1 MSHGVPLSRDAAHV
15 HGAPPGGRDADP
27 RDPRSHSSDSG
38 LGPVGT
44 VPEKPRRA
52 DPRDGHGRGTRLH
65 VHRIRQ
71 GSAHEAQSRH
81 PPPARAAARQRA
93 AGRRAPARDHV
104 LAPRRAGPLLRRRD
118 RDGRQH
124 LPRRP
129 RRRAHADAVDV
140 GPQRRLLAR
149 RLGAALPA
157 ATDGPG
163 LRLPGRQH
171 RGAAA
176 DAVVAP
182 PLAPALHRPAQGA
195 PRLRPRHLRAAEA
208 GEPAHLRSRPEVR
221 GGRRALRPQRCALGP
236 GRRARPFGVRR
247 LGPGGDVRAHALP
260 AGGRPSLPAHPRTER
275 ILLVSTETQLIDF
288 VTSRRWFASKTRE
301 VVHARVLDR
310 VSLHEGEPELN
321 VELVEICFDTGTHE
335 TYQLLTSGKEL
346 DALADP
352 RHTRE
357 LVHMM
362 RAGAMTRGGEGI
374 LEFRAV
380 EGFASLG
387 TELTTAR
394 LITSEQ
400 SNTSIVF
407 DDELIL
413 KVFRRMEP
421 GVNPELEMLRF
432 LTERNFENIAQL
444 GGWYAY
450 VGQPLDAT
458 LGVLQ
463 QFVRGAVDG
472 WEMALDELETE
483 PERFVTRLRRL
494 GEGSGPVHRGA
505 GVFVTRLRRLGQ
517 VSGSMHAVLGS
528 DASDPTFCSEDPSG
542 ESLAL
547 LTATVD
553 EEISR
558 IFVELPE
565 EIEALDPIRGRGEEV
580 RESLALLS
588 HAGSF
593 GKQIRTHGDLHLGQ
607 TLWAPER
614 DDWALID
621 FEGEPAR
628 SLAERRRK
636 RSPLRDVAGMLRSFA
651 YAVSAVEILRG
662 SVAPEGWEQRARE
675 EFLKGY
681 NETVD
686 QSLMPAGDP
695 AFQRLLTVFELEKAV
710 YELRYEL
717 NNRPEWIHIPVAGI
731 LRMLE
736 TAT

>member
-1 MSHGVPLSRDAAHV
+1 MPHGLPLSRDAAHV

-27 RDPRSHSSDSG
+27 RDPRSHSFDSG

-52 DPRDGHGRGTRLH
+52 DARDGHGRGTRLH

-71 GSAHEAQSRH
+71 GSAHEAQPRH

-93 AGRRAPARDHV
+93 ARRRAPARDHV
-104 LAPRRAGPLLRRRD
+104 LAPRCARPLLRRRG

-129 RRRAHADAVDV
+129 RRRAHSDAVDV
-140 GPQRRLLAR
+140 RSQRRLLAR

-157 ATDGPG
+157 AADGPG

-176 DAVVAP
+176 DAIVAP

-195 PRLRPRHLRAAEA
+195 PGLRPRHVRAAA
-208 GEPAHLRSRPEVR
+208 AREPAHLCPRPAVR
-221 GGRRALRPQRCALGP
+221 GGRRPLRPQRRALRAGS
-236 GRRARPFGVRR
+236 RARPFGLRGH
-247 LGPGGDVRAHALP
+247 GPRGDVRAHALP
-260 AGGRPSLPAHPRTER
+260 ADRRPSLPAHPRPER
-275 ILLVSTETQLIDF
+275 ILLVPTETQLIDF

-301 VVHARVLDR
+301 VTHARVLDR

-321 VELVEICFDTGTHE
+321 VELVEVGFDTGTHE

-362 RAGAMTRGGEGI
+362 RAGSMARGGEGI

-387 TELTTAR
+387 TELTSAR

-432 LTERNFENIAQL
+432 LTERSFENIAQL

-450 VGQPLDAT
+450 IGQPLDAT

-463 QFVRGAVDG
+463 QYVRGAVDG
-472 WEMALDELETE
+472 WEMALDELEVE
-483 PERFVTRLRRL
+483 PERFL
-494 GEGSGPVHRGA
+494 
-505 GVFVTRLRRLGQ
+505 TRLRRLGQ
-517 VSGSMHAVLGS
+517 VTGSMHAVLGS
-528 DASDPTFCSEDPSG
+528 DASDPTFCAEDPSG
-542 ESLAL
+542 ETLAL

-553 EEISR
+553 EEIGR

-565 EIEALDPIRGRGEEV
+565 DIEALDPIRGRGEEV
-580 RESLALLS
+580 RESLAALS

-614 DDWALID
+614 EDWALID

-662 SVAPEGWEQRARE
+662 TVAPEGWEQRARE
-675 EFLKGY
+675 EYLKGY

-686 QSLMPAGDP
+686 ASLMPAGDT

-717 NNRPEWIHIPVAGI
+717 NNRPDWIHIPVAGI

-736 TAT
+736 TTAAAP